1 MKTLSILVAA
11 GVAAMAF
18 AQEKAS
24 EAEAAAM
31 AEANAKV
38 RANIEASGGM
48 VFEVV
53 PADAKYITIVDR
65 RTKKDEGPTEFAR
78 RIKNIFRVPVRVADA
93 QEGDT
98 VIELVDDGETI
109 VYPDRNKVIT
119 TGGSETAETIRQL
132 QSAFIYVV
140 GVQGNRLSPMSMKMI
155 VANCN
160 KRGIPTLRHGTY
172 RSACEHGWA
181 PAPTNDVQKAI
192 WERVKAAKAA
202 ATNAPAAT
210 PPAK

>member
-1 MKTLSILVAA
+1 MKMIPILAVCMTAA
-11 GVAAMAF
+11 AF
-18 AQEKAS
+18 AQEPQKK
-24 EAEAAAM
+24 AEAVSKE
-31 AEANAKV
+31 EANAKV
-38 RANIEASGGM
+38 RASIEASGGL
-48 VFEVV
+48 VFEAV

-119 TGGSETAETIRQL
+119 TGGSDMAETIRQL

-192 WERVKAAKAA
+192 WEEAKKATV
-202 ATNAPAAT
+202 TNAPSAT
-210 PPAK
+210 SPAK